1 MRNLLIL
8 LSVIIPCCC
17 CAAKRE
23 FLLAEN
29 SRASLPIVVPS
40 NADISTLYAAEEL
53 SKYLRLITG
62 ADFEIQNNAPK
73 SRNAIRVGFPYKGE
87 KKLDEIR
94 IFVKEGSLHIT
105 GEGKRGV
112 LYATY
117 RLLENVGWGFWA
129 PDNET
134 IPNLKKLSV
143 PFDIDIV
150 NAPAFEVRQPH
161 GASVYTRPDW
171 KAKLAANG
179 DMYCGAGSLAG
190 KFGGHRQYDISQ
202 NAAGLY
208 GYGKKAD
215 LLAKHPEWFAWRK
228 KKNSRSG
235 QQICMTNAGC
245 REEVLRRVEEI
256 MAKDPSRRQISVS
269 IGDGFEFCQCESC
282 EKIRKSEGE
291 SGLGVDLA
299 NYIARS
305 VKDRYPSLRILTFA
319 YEATKRPPKT
329 MRLEPNVDV
338 CFAFIQRDYSRS
350 PSEFKPHDELLAKWT
365 ELSGGNVYVW
375 GYNAQFKSYFTPYP
389 IIDQM
394 GDEMRTYKKFG
405 VKGVFMQMS
414 ESALSDFIDMK
425 CWLFSK
431 LAWNPEQD
439 EMALMRQWCDG
450 ACGKAAPYVYEW
462 LAHMKKVRERV
473 KADRRKG
480 ILLYAG
486 DTRDYFTADDI
497 VTGRELLSK
506 ALSAAE
512 GDERAFR
519 QVEKIAFSLD
529 VVSLVRYNCDVAAA
543 ARKRDVKLPSR
554 EELYRSVRALSSRY
568 KNGSWCEGMS
578 FKEAMLRLRH
588 GELWPD
594 KKGDWMTTPSLWT
607 FKNPVVA
614 QSAPREPSIAY
625 DEKTKSYVMVD
636 TREEGLVM
644 TVARRAV
651 DLFAKGAEAK
661 IVCKNSSSYRFING
675 ELYCCKDG
683 KWRIYATVESK
694 GETHIC
700 VLESTKAFG
709 QYKNRGRVIEDENV
723 ADPTLLKTSDGKI
736 YLVYAV
742 KGAKRGIVV
751 RQMKNYLKADSRS
764 VEIVSWK
771 EGKKL
776 SSPAVVQMGGKTFI
790 VYASGDEGKSVMK
803 ALELSGLNPMTPA
816 SWKKLF
822 FKDAWGKKT
831 DVLMTSGNA
840 VHKALSLYGP
850 RSVNVF
856 LPPGSDEQWFIYQGW
871 STPSPTD
878 KAKGLMT
885 LMQQFDFGDDGS
897 LIRQA
902 GPMFNIYLLQPGIK
916 K

>member
-105 GEGKRGV
+105 GEGKRGI

-117 RLLENVGWGFWA
+117 RLLENVGCGFWA

-161 GASVYTRPDW
+161 GASTYNHPEW
-171 KAKLAANG
+171 KVKIGANG
-179 DMYCGAGSLAG
+179 DMYCRTGSLAG

-202 NAAGLY
+202 SAAGLY

-554 EELYRSVRALSSRY
+554 EELYHSVRALSSRY

-709 QYKNRGRVIEDENV
+709 QYKNRGRVIEEENV
-723 ADPTLLKTSDGKI
+723 ADPTLLKMSDGKT

-742 KGAKRGIVV
+742 KGAKQGIVV

-803 ALELSGLNPMTPA
+803 ALELNGSNPMTPA

-856 LPPGSDEQWFIYQGW
+856 LPPGSDEQWFVFQGW
-871 STPSPTD
+871 NAPSPTD

>member
-1 MRNLLIL
+1 MIRAFAILSSIL
-8 LSVIIPCCC
+8 LVANAAMGGDFII
-17 CAAKRE
+17 AKNGKAVR
-23 FLLAEN
+23 
-29 SRASLPIVVPS
+29 VVAIPEKAPPS
-40 NADISTLYAAEEL
+40 TVYAAEEL
-53 SKYLRLITG
+53 SKYLGMMSG
-62 ADFEIQNNAPK
+62 AEFKIIENPSSGVA
-73 SRNAIRVGFPYKGE
+73 ALRVGYPCGDLRRSE
-87 KKLDEIR
+87 EIR
-94 IFVKEGSLHIT
+94 IFVKGSSLHIT
-105 GEGKRGV
+105 GEGTRGT
-112 LYATY
+112 LYAAY
-117 RLLENVGWGFWA
+117 RLLELLGCGFWA
-129 PDNET
+129 PGNET
-134 IPNLKKLSV
+134 VPKKKALMV
-143 PFDIDIV
+143 PDDINIAD
-150 NAPAFEVRQPH
+150 APAFEVRQPH

-171 KAKLAANG
+171 KVKLAVNG

-202 NAAGLY
+202 SAAGLY
-208 GYGKKAD
+208 GYGKKAH
-215 LLAKHPEWFAWRK
+215 LLKEHPEWFAWRK
-228 KKNSRSG
+228 KTGSRSG
-235 QQICMTNAGC
+235 QQICMTNPGA
-245 REEVLRRVEEI
+245 RAEILRRVDAI
-256 MAKDPSRRQISVS
+256 MRKDPSRRQISVS

-305 VKDRYPSLRILTFA
+305 VKDKYPSLRILTFA

-394 GDEMRTYKKFG
+394 GDEMRTYRKFG

-462 LAHMKKVRERV
+462 LAHMKKARERV

-554 EELYRSVRALSSRY
+554 EELYRSVRSLSSRY

-764 VEIVSWK
+764 VEIVSWND
-771 EGKKL
+771 GKKL
-776 SSPAVVQMGGKTFI
+776 SSPAVVQRGGKTFI
-790 VYASGDEGKSVMK
+790 VYVSGDEGKSVMK
-803 ALELSGLNPMTPA
+803 ALELSGLNPMIPA

-831 DVLMTSGNA
+831 DLLMTSGNA

-856 LPPGSDEQWFIYQGW
+856 ASNAADEQWFVYQGW
-871 STPSPTD
+871 NAPSPAD

-885 LMQQFDFGDDGS
+885 LMQQFDFGEDGS

-902 GPMFNIYLLQPGIK
+902 GPMFNIYLLQPTVK